1 MVHPPRLS
9 ILTMGSQPSN
19 LMGQIILQFER
30 QPPLLKKEIKK
41 YLSLEYLFCIPPLT
55 LKVRRYSMNITSF
68 PQCNYNVIIGNH
80 RTDVCDQ
87 NILNILSTISNVAMK
102 ILATIFLDWIISF

>member
-1 MVHPPRLS
+1 
-9 ILTMGSQPSN
+9 
-19 LMGQIILQFER
+19 
-30 QPPLLKKEIKK
+30 
-41 YLSLEYLFCIPPLT
+41 
-55 LKVRRYSMNITSF
+55 MNITSF

-102 ILATIFLDWIISF
+102 ILATIFLDWIISFARTIALPQMAVVSVFWITIIFLTIIWVMTEIVEK